1 MLIEVLDAN
10 EDGEVDS
17 FEWTTMLRQ
26 VQLNTFY
33 LLDFLI
39 RTVMFRKRFLPHC
52 GNVIEYFE
60 EQTQTNQL

>member
-26 VQLNTFY
+26 VQFNILF
-33 LLDFLI
+33 DSLI
-39 RTVMFRKRFLPHC
+39 LPVMFSKRVLLHC
-52 GNVIEYFE
+52 VNVIEYFE
-60 EQTQTNQL
+60 ELKPKPTSYK

>member
-39 RTVMFRKRFLPHC
+39 RTIMFRDSCHIVGMSLSILRNKPKPTSC
-52 GNVIEYFE
+52 K
-60 EQTQTNQL
+60 